1 MNRELIATLPADFA
15 IETKEKIFTIQEA
28 ARLLRRKPNWLYL
41 KTKDK
46 SIPHRRF
53 GKYIVFTEA
62 DIQAIFAMSLLG
74 PGDSPKIQRPE
85 GQPS

>member
-1 MNRELIATLPADFA
+1 MNSQVVATLPADFP
-15 IETKEKIFTIQEA
+15 IETKDKIFTIREA
-28 ARLLRRKPNWLYL
+28 ARLLRRKPNWLYM

-53 GKYIVFTEA
+53 GKYIVFTET
-62 DIQAIFAMSLLG
+62 DIEAIIAMSQRG
-74 PGDSPKIQRPE
+74 PGSSQSRPASE